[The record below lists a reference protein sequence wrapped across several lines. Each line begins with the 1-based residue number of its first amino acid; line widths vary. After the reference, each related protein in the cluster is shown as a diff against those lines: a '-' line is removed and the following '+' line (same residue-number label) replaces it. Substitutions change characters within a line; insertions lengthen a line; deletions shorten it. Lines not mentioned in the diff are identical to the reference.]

1 MLIATE
7 PCKHTFVSINDSN
20 KKTLLDRN
28 EEMNERKDRLGD
40 LVGFL
45 LKKIKKGS
53 ISTILLRIHVCSLN
67 V

>member
-1 MLIATE
+1 MS
-7 PCKHTFVSINDSN
+7 FNDSN

-53 ISTILLRIHVCSLN
+53 ISTI
-67 V
+67 

>member
-7 PCKHTFVSINDSN
+7 PCKHTFVSFNNSN

-28 EEMNERKDRLGD
+28 EEMNERKDRLND

-53 ISTILLRIHVCSLN
+53 ISTI
-67 V
+67 

>member
-7 PCKHTFVSINDSN
+7 PCKHTFVSFNDSN

-28 EEMNERKDRLGD
+28 EEMNERKDRLDD

-45 LKKIKKGS
+45 LKKINKGS
-53 ISTILLRIHVCSLN
+53 ISTI
-67 V
+67 